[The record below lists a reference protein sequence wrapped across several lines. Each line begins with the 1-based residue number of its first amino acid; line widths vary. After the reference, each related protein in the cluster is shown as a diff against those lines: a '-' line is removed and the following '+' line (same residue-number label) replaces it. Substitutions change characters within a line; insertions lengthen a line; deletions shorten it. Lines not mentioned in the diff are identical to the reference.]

1 MFKSVGRM
9 TADDVWPRCIEF
21 IKGKIPEHVLNE
33 VVVTVVVVDEEE
45 VIEGTTEIHMH
56 YKSK

>member
-21 IKGKIPEHVLNE
+21 IKGKIPENVLHE
-33 VVVTVVVVDEEE
+33 VVVVVDDEE
-45 VIEGTTEIHMH
+45 VIEETTEIHMH